1 MSFFRVPLLGAAY
14 YPEAWPGELIDDDI
28 RLMLDAGMTVA
39 RMGEFAWSS
48 FEPKE
53 GRIELGWL
61 RRAVDKLAA
70 NGIAS
75 ILCTPS
81 CTPPVWLTEKYPEVL
96 VVNHTGVRA
105 RHGARRHRRRR

>member
-70 NGIAS
+70 SGIAS
-75 ILCTPS
+75 KTLAGDSFTSFLASSTVPNS
-81 CTPPVWLTEKYPEVL
+81 
-96 VVNHTGVRA
+96 H
-105 RHGARRHRRRR
+105 